1 MDPERGGEWVA
12 GSVGRARPLADS
24 NTLALVPMPLD
35 PSLSDADHVRGP
47 DGALVTL
54 VQYGDFE
61 CPFSKDV
68 HDLVQDIRRHHPDG
82 VRVAFRHFPLRPHP
96 NALFA
101 ALAAEEAARQ
111 GGFWAFHDR
120 LYEHQLAL
128 RPAQL
133 AEHAAAVGLDGDAVR
148 RAVESGDDQKR
159 VLAQKRKGVKA
170 GVRSTLGL
178 WIDGEWVEED
188 ALEDA
193 VIERVIR
200 PLQAAERG

>member
-1 MDPERGGEWVA
+1 
-12 GSVGRARPLADS
+12 
-24 NTLALVPMPLD
+24 MPLT
-35 PSLSDADHVRGP
+35 PPLSSDDHTRGP
-47 DGALVTL
+47 DDALITL
-54 VQYGDFE
+54 VHYGDFE

-68 HDLVQDIRRHHPDG
+68 HDLVQDIRQHHAEG

-111 GGFWAFHDR
+111 GGFWDFHDR

-128 RPAQL
+128 RPPQL
-133 AEHAAAVGLDGDAVR
+133 AEHAEAVGLDGDAVR
-148 RAVESGDDQKR
+148 QAIEGADDQGKI
-159 VLAQKRKGVKA
+159 LTQKRQGVTS

-178 WIDGEWVEED
+178 WIDGEWFEED

-200 PLQAAERG
+200 PLQASEQG

>member
-1 MDPERGGEWVA
+1 M
-12 GSVGRARPLADS
+12 PLA
-24 NTLALVPMPLD
+24 PP
-35 PSLSDADHVRGP
+35 LSDADHARGP
-47 DGALVTL
+47 ADALVTL

-68 HDLVQDIRRHHPDG
+68 HDLVQDIRQHHPDG
-82 VRVAFRHFPLRPHP
+82 VRFVFRHFPLRPHP
-96 NALFA
+96 NALA
-101 ALAAEEAARQ
+101 AGVAAEEAARQ

-133 AEHAAAVGLDGDAVR
+133 AEHAEAVGLDGDAVR
-148 RAVESGDDQKR
+148 RAIESGDDQAQILR
-159 VLAQKRKGVKA
+159 QKRQGVKS

-178 WIDGEWVEED
+178 WIDDEWVEED

-193 VIERVIR
+193 VIARVIR
-200 PLQAAERG
+200 PLQAAERA